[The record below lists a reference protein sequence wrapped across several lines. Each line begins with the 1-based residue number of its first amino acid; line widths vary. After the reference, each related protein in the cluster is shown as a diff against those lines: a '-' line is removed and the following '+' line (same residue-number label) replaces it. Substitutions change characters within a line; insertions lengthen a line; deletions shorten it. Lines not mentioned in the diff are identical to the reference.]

1 MTTMTVSSSE
11 FRRNMP
17 NIVGKAE
24 ESGATIVVIKNSRP
38 WFEIRPLARSHD
50 EVPTEETLEALRDLE
65 VMRKDP
71 NAPVYRDVSQFFADL
86 GI

>member
-17 NIVGKAE
+17 SIVDKAE
-24 ESGATIVVIKNSRP
+24 EADATIVVIKNSRP
-38 WFEIRPLARSHD
+38 WFEIRPLTRSR
-50 EVPTEETLEALRDLE
+50 EEAPTEETLEALRDLE
-65 VMRKDP
+65 AMRKDP
-71 NAPVYRDVSQFFADL
+71 NAPVYRDVNQFFADL

>member
-17 NIVGKAE
+17 SIVGKAE

-65 VMRKDP
+65 VMRKTQR
-71 NAPVYRDVSQFFADL
+71 PVYRDVSQFFADL

>member
-17 NIVGKAE
+17 SIVSKAE
-24 ESGATIVVIKNSRP
+24 EADATIVVIKNSRP
-38 WFEIRPLARSHD
+38 WFEIRPLTRYRD

-65 VMRKDP
+65 TMRKDP
-71 NAPVYRDVSQFFADL
+71 NAPVYRDVNQLYADL